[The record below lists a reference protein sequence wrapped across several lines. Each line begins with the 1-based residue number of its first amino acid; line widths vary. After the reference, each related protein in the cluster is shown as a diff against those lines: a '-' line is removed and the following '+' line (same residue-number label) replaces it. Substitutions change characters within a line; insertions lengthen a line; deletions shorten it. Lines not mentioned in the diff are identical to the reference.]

1 MYLVAARYNRRAIVK
16 TRAAVNGR
24 ARGYTL
30 YTKSS
35 SSRGRPINRRNSYIH
50 ASVEYTGNLELSNSS
65 LLSFSYLCA
74 REYTGFVSYQ
84 PTTFFAAL
92 NLLRA
97 RSATIHITDLNCAR
111 VQNWTDVKRC
121 ARAPVRRYRSSAH
134 TYSNRARS
142 RNRQSSSFH
151 ARSGKLQI

>member
-1 MYLVAARYNRRAIVK
+1 MD
-16 TRAAVNGR
+16 
-24 ARGYTL
+24 ARGDIPCIPSRRRRVVVRSIVGIRIYTRVWSIPEI
-30 YTKSS
+30 SS
-35 SSRGRPINRRNSYIH
+35 YRILPSSRSATSAL
-50 ASVEYTGNLELSNSS
+50 ASIQV
-65 LLSFSYLCA
+65 SFRTSPPL
-74 REYTGFVSYQ
+74 
-84 PTTFFAAL
+84 FFAAL